1 MPNVKPVES
10 AGSSSKTIQVK
21 AFDSPKVPIKM
32 KAAAVKI
39 NTIKRIEDIATW
51 SRLQKLDVKSNGR
64 KKVRHREREKRPW

>member
-1 MPNVKPVES
+1 MPNVEPVES
-10 AGSSSKTIQVK
+10 AGSSKAIQVK

-64 KKVRHREREKRPW
+64 KKVHEDALISAHN